1 MKIFLH
7 LANKKKYIHIIL
19 KIHSVVIKINIKGRV
34 KIGETKKYGCVFT
47 RMSDGGVHFLF

>member
-34 KIGETKKYGCVFT
+34 KIGETKKYGCVFM
-47 RMSDGGVHFLF
+47 RMSDGGPHSLF